1 MQQQT
6 NDITEIWKD
15 IQGYEGCYKV
25 SNFGNVMALKREY
38 SSNGSKRFTEEKILK
53 KRINKD
59 GYLNAALTLK
69 GKRKDISVHR
79 LVAMAFID
87 NPENKLEVNHKDGI
101 KTNNNIS
108 NLEWNTRAENNR
120 HAIENGLLKFKK
132 GEGNFWYN
140 KTRGN
145 SCRKK
150 TVIDLETGIFYDCV
164 KDACDAKN
172 FTYNQ
177 LKNRLTGI
185 TYNNTSLRYI

>member
-6 NDITEIWKD
+6 NDITEIWKE
-15 IQGYEGCYKV
+15 IEGYEGCYKV

-101 KTNNNIS
+101 KTNNQVS
-108 NLEWNTRAENNR
+108 NLEWSTRKEQMKHAYDMGLNSIVINMENR
-120 HAIENGLLKFKK
+120 PPSTGKV
-132 GEGNFWYN
+132 
-140 KTRGN
+140 
-145 SCRKK
+145 
-150 TVIDLETGIFYDCV
+150 VIDYHTGIFYESARQAAKA
-164 KDACDAKN
+164 KDMKYS
-172 FTYNQ
+172 T
-177 LKNRLTGI
+177 LKAMLTNRNSNRSGI
-185 TYNNTSLRYI
+185 QYV